1 MPDRSELVDLYLAQ
15 MLEAMST
22 RDLET
27 FFLETVAERLEN
39 LSLAELTREVRDLC
53 PELLPES

>member
-1 MPDRSELVDLYLAQ
+1 MPDRSELVDLYLSQ
-15 MLEAMST
+15 ILEAMST

-39 LSLAELTREVRDLC
+39 LSLSELQAEISDLC
-53 PELLPES
+53 PDLLPQS